1 MRRTDFA
8 RTLTRFL
15 SEHLPVQRNVSTNTI
30 KSYRDAFKQ
39 LLTFCNNELDI
50 KPEYIDFDKINA
62 DTVKSFLLWLEQSHG
77 VCINTRNQRL
87 AAIHS
92 FYRYSQTE
100 YPEYLLE
107 CQRILS
113 IPFKKHST
121 PTLKYLSKECLK
133 ILFEQPD
140 TTTAK
145 GRRDLTIL
153 IILYDTGA
161 RVQELINLKVSDI
174 RLHQPSTVL
183 LWGKG
188 NKKRSV
194 PIMKKTC
201 NILQNYMEEHRLMDN
216 GKQNHPLFYNSSH
229 KPLTRPGISYI
240 LEKYLNKAK
249 NTHPE
254 ISYPDSL
261 NPHMFRHTK
270 AMHLLDSGVNLI
282 FIRDLLGHVSVTTTE
297 HYARVNSE
305 TKRKALESAYIE
317 LVTQDI
323 PNWQEDT
330 DLLKWLNDFCR

>member
-1 MRRTDFA
+1 MRQTDFA

-62 DTVKSFLLWLEQSHG
+62 DTIKSFLLWLEQSHG

-100 YPEYLLE
+100 HPEHLLE

-121 PTLKYLSKECLK
+121 PNLKYLSKECLK

-140 TTTAK
+140 ATTVK

-174 RLHQPSTVL
+174 RLYQPSTVL

-201 NILQNYMEEHRLMDN
+201 NIIQHYMEEHRLMDN

-229 KPLTRPGISYI
+229 KPLTRPGIAYI
-240 LEKYLNKAK
+240 LEKYLKKAK
-249 NTHPE
+249 KTHPE
-254 ISYPDSL
+254 TSFPDSL
-261 NPHMFRHTK
+261 NPHMFRTYK
-270 AMHLLDSGVNLI
+270 SNALVGFRCESCIYKG
-282 FIRDLLGHVSVTTTE
+282 FIR
-297 HYARVNSE
+297 ARECYYN
-305 TKRKALESAYIE
+305 
-317 LVTQDI
+317 
-323 PNWQEDT
+323 
-330 DLLKWLNDFCR
+330 

>member
-1 MRRTDFA
+1 
-8 RTLTRFL
+8 
-15 SEHLPVQRNVSTNTI
+15 VSTNTI
-30 KSYRDAFKQ
+30 ISYRDAFKQ
-39 LLTFCNNELDI
+39 LLTFCNTELNI

-62 DTVKSFLLWLEQSHG
+62 DTIKSFLLWLEQSHG

-92 FYRYSQTE
+92 FFRFSQTE
-100 YPEYLLE
+100 HPEHLLE
-107 CQRILS
+107 CQRILN
-113 IPFKKHST
+113 IPYKKHST

-133 ILFEQPD
+133 LLFEQPD
-140 TTTAK
+140 TTTMK
-145 GRRDLTIL
+145 GRRDLTLL

-174 RLHQPSTVL
+174 RLFQPSSIL
-183 LWGKG
+183 LRGKG
-188 NKKRSV
+188 NKNRSV

-201 NILQNYMEEHRLMDN
+201 GILQNYMEEHRLMEN

-240 LEKYLNKAK
+240 LEKYLKK
-249 NTHPE
+249 VKETHPE
-254 ISYPDSL
+254 TSFPDSL

-270 AMHLLDSGVNLI
+270 AMHLLDSGVNLVY
-282 FIRDLLGHVSVTTTE
+282 IRDLLGHVSVTTTE

-305 TKRKALESAYIE
+305 TKRKVLESAYTE
-317 LVTQDI
+317 FVTQDI
-323 PNWQEDT
+323 PDWQDDM